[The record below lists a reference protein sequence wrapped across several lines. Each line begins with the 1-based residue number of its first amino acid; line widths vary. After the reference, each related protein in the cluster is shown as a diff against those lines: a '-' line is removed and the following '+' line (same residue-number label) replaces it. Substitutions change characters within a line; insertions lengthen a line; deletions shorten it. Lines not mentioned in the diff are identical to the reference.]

1 MENGK
6 FPTSRDIYLEVN
18 GRKLAVVEGYKAHS
32 ARESHYVEAF
42 GSAEPV
48 GTVPGKTKHFVEL
61 SRVYACEG
69 ALDDGVSF
77 FELSGFNL
85 VIVKPDRRIIYSGC
99 EWNEISESAGINDTV
114 LEGVSLIA
122 SHRMELA

>member
-1 MENGK
+1 MENGN

-85 VIVKPDRRIIYSGC
+85 VIVKPDAGLSIPAVNGMR
-99 EWNEISESAGINDTV
+99 SANPPGSTTRFWR
-114 LEGVSLIA
+114 GVSLIA

>member
-1 MENGK
+1 MENGN

-85 VIVKPDRRIIYSGC
+85 VIVKPDRKIIYSQCQWSDIG
-99 EWNEISESAGINDTV
+99 EVANLNEMVIQNVTIVAAKRIEI
-114 LEGVSLIA
+114 
-122 SHRMELA
+122 R

>member
-1 MENGK
+1 MENGN

-99 EWNEISESAGINDTV
+99 EDVYKRQPFQEPWTDT
-114 LEGVSLIA
+114 
-122 SHRMELA
+122 RPLAWSGSSTTPFA

>member
-1 MENGK
+1 MENGN

-48 GTVPGKTKHFVEL
+48 GL
-61 SRVYACEG
+61 
-69 ALDDGVSF
+69 
-77 FELSGFNL
+77 
-85 VIVKPDRRIIYSGC
+85 
-99 EWNEISESAGINDTV
+99 
-114 LEGVSLIA
+114 SLIHIWHK
-122 SHRMELA
+122 SIIRSQFN

>member
-1 MENGK
+1 MEI
-6 FPTSRDIYLEVN
+6 FPPAGIFIWRL
-18 GRKLAVVEGYKAHS
+18 KLAVVEGYKAHS

-99 EWNEISESAGINDTV
+99 EWNGINDTV

-122 SHRMELA
+122 SHRMELT

>member
-1 MENGK
+1 MENGN

-48 GTVPGKTKHFVEL
+48 GTVPGKPSIL
-61 SRVYACEG
+61 W
-69 ALDDGVSF
+69 SF
-77 FELSGFNL
+77 
-85 VIVKPDRRIIYSGC
+85 P
-99 EWNEISESAGINDTV
+99 ESMPAR
-114 LEGVSLIA
+114 A
-122 SHRMELA
+122 R

>member
-1 MENGK
+1 M
-6 FPTSRDIYLEVN
+6 
-18 GRKLAVVEGYKAHS
+18 
-32 ARESHYVEAF
+32 
-42 GSAEPV
+42 
-48 GTVPGKTKHFVEL
+48 PGKTKHFVEL
-61 SRVYACEG
+61 SRVYACDG
-69 ALDDGVSF
+69 ALDDGISF

-122 SHRMELA
+122 SHRMELK

>member
-1 MENGK
+1 
-6 FPTSRDIYLEVN
+6 LEVN

-69 ALDDGVSF
+69 
-77 FELSGFNL
+77 
-85 VIVKPDRRIIYSGC
+85 
-99 EWNEISESAGINDTV
+99 
-114 LEGVSLIA
+114 
-122 SHRMELA
+122 

>member
-1 MENGK
+1 MENGN

-77 FELSGFNL
+77 FE
-85 VIVKPDRRIIYSGC
+85 
-99 EWNEISESAGINDTV
+99 NEISESAGINDTV